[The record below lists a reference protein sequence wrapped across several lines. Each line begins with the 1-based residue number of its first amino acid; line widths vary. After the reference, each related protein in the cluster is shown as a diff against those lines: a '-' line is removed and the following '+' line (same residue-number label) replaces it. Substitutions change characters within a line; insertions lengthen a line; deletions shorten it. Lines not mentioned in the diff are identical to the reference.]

1 MCVGLVAPRGDKNNA
16 TDVRFARVFLLCKSP
31 LSHRL
36 PAFAPLLA
44 SVLPPQL
51 HLLTVLK

>member
-16 TDVRFARVFLLCKSP
+16 TDVWFARVFLLCKSP

-36 PAFAPLLA
+36 PAFAPL
-44 SVLPPQL
+44 QL